1 MLEYENITV
10 NAIIQPILNND
21 LKEIRRHI
29 KKATCK
35 KIETD
40 VRPAEVAAANVRPAR
55 NIPRLLSKLLF
66 FINSKNM
73 IGQ

>member
-40 VRPAEVAAANVRPAR
+40 ALDTHFHICYSDSSMDVVRY
-55 NIPRLLSKLLF
+55 
-66 FINSKNM
+66 
-73 IGQ
+73 